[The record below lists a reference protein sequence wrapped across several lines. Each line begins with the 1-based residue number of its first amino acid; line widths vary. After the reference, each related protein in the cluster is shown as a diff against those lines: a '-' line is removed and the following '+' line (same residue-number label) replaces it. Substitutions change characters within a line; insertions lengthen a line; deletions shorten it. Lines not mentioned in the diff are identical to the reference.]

1 MADADFHRTGRLS
14 DYDQTLRTRSP
25 SVLSGRSEI
34 SALAEAVGL
43 GGLGRR
49 TLGISLLMVT
59 VILWTCSNFMA
70 SSIFSD
76 ATYDKPFFVV
86 YVNTSI
92 FALYLVPSFV
102 KFVYK
107 HGLSGLRIE
116 AQHIWAE
123 YQLSKKSPSSSSTSR
138 FLRLDNES
146 SPNHGLLSSI
156 DDIDGRDSLDRLPNE
171 EDSIKG
177 SKEQG
182 TARLSMLE
190 TLRLAAEFALLWF
203 FANYFSSACLQYT
216 SVGSATILSSTSSV
230 WTLAF
235 CALFRVEGFTRRK
248 LFGVLT
254 SLAGVILVSTVDLSG
269 SRDEDRGSFPHKS
282 QSQIAIGDAMAFT
295 SAIVYGM
302 YVTVMK
308 GRVGNEERV
317 NMPLFFGFVG
327 VLNLVFLWPGFF
339 ILHWTGMETFVLP
352 PTGRIWS
359 IVLINSMTSFL
370 SDISWAFAMLLTTP
384 LVVTVGI
391 SLTIPLSLIGEMVQ
405 YQQHAP
411 WVYWVGAAVVFMSFL
426 FINNESHDDDDG
438 SKTAT
443 GESMR
448 LRPDSRV

>member
-1 MADADFHRTGRLS
+1 MADADIQRTGRLT
-14 DYDQTLRTRSP
+14 DYERTLRTRSP
-25 SVLSGRSEI
+25 SVLSGGSEI

-102 KFVYK
+102 KFVYQN
-107 HGLSGLRIE
+107 GLSGLRVE
-116 AQHIWAE
+116 LRHIWAE
-123 YQLSKKSPSSSSTSR
+123 YQMSKSSSLR
-138 FLRLDNES
+138 FHQHDDS
-146 SPNHGLLSSI
+146 SNHSLLSSHG
-156 DDIDGRDSLDRLPNE
+156 DDDGRDSLDRLPNE
-171 EDSIKG
+171 ENSIK
-177 SKEQG
+177 SAKEQSN
-182 TARLSMLE
+182 ARLSMFE

-203 FANYFSSACLQYT
+203 FANYFASACLQYT

-235 CALFRVEGFTRRK
+235 CAMFRVESFTRRK

-254 SLAGVILVSTVDLSG
+254 SLAGVILVSTVDLTG

-282 QSQIAIGDAMAFT
+282 QSQIAIGDAMAFA

-327 VLNLVFLWPGFF
+327 ILNLLFLWPGFF
-339 ILHWTGMETFVLP
+339 ILHWTGIETFALP
-352 PTGRIWS
+352 PTGRIWT
-359 IVLINSMTSFL
+359 IVLINSTTSFL

-391 SLTIPLSLIGEMVQ
+391 SLTIPLSLVGEMFQ
-405 YQQHAP
+405 YQQYAP

-426 FINNESHDDDDG
+426 FINNESHDD
-438 SKTAT
+438 SAKES
-443 GESMR
+443 GEEFMR
-448 LRPDSRV
+448 LQPDSRV